1 MQNYCLWALVRGIRA
16 VMARGY
22 LCGLP
27 TPERLG
33 SCTLLGP
40 NAPNALAVA
49 LADAPDLTSPFGQPT
64 CARSTTRVLGAC
76 PPGDVRC
83 PTGAYVAAEVP
94 GSVAR
99 LLHAA

>member
-1 MQNYCLWALVRGIRA
+1 MQNYCPWALVRGIRA

-40 NAPNALAVA
+40 NALAVA
-49 LADAPDLTSPFGQPT
+49 LADAPDLTFPFGQPT
-64 CARSTTRVLGAC
+64 CARSTSRVFGAC
-76 PPGDVRC
+76 PPGDARC
-83 PTGAYVAAEVP
+83 STGVYVAAEAP
-94 GSVAR
+94 GYVAR
-99 LLHAA
+99 LLNAA